1 MNNAQ
6 VSTVL
11 KCENILG
18 ESCFWDPR
26 YDCLVWT
33 DIQGKK
39 LLNLMIKTKVL
50 NLIYRIGQALFC
62 LEKKMVL

>member
-26 YDCLVWT
+26 YDCL
-33 DIQGKK
+33 
-39 LLNLMIKTKVL
+39 MIKIKVL
-50 NLIYRIGQALFC
+50 NLIYRIGQVLFC